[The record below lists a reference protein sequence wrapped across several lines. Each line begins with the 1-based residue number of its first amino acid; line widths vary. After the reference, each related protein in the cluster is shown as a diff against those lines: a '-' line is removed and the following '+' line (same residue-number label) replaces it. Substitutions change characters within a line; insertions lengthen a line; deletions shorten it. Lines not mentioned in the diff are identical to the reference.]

1 MSYTLHQFE
10 DAETLA
16 TAAAERWRTVLLE
29 RDRARTF
36 TVALSGGRIPK
47 ALYKAFASLAADDS
61 LEGVHFFWGDERV
74 VPSTDPESNFHL
86 AAVPLFLAL
95 KIPESQVHRMITER
109 DEKFAVQQAEA
120 EICRVAELNDQG
132 QPALDLVFLGM
143 GEDGHV
149 ASLFPGDTEALET
162 RTVYRAVTGPK
173 PPPRRITRAI
183 RRWLPPGKCGYWH
196 RALASR
202 RRCRLLWS
210 PPATPPW
217 RAFCKVEPTRRFSR
231 TLIWRSL
238 RTWTKRNRPK
248 PNHPNENPD
257 YVVY

>member
-10 DAETLA
+10 DAEALA

-29 RDRARTF
+29 RNRAQTF

-47 ALYKAFASLAADDS
+47 ALYKAFAGLAADDS

-162 RTVYRAVTGPK
+162 LAVYRAVTGPK
-173 PPPRRITRAI
+173 PPPRRVT
-183 RRWLPPGKCGYWH
+183 LGYP
-196 RALASR
+196 ALAAAREVWVLASGEGKKEA
-202 RRCRLLWS
+202 LQASL
-210 PPATPPW
+210 
-217 RAFCKVEPTRRFSR
+217 EPTGNTPLARVLQSR
-231 TLIWRSL
+231 SNTEIFTDFVLA
-238 RTWTKRNRPK
+238 
-248 PNHPNENPD
+248 
-257 YVVY
+257 

>member
-47 ALYKAFASLAADDS
+47 ALYKAFVSLAADDS

-149 ASLFPGDTEALET
+149 ASLFPGDTEALKT
-162 RTVYRAVTGPK
+162 RAVYRAVTGPK
-173 PPPRRITRAI
+173 PPPRRIT
-183 RRWLPPGKCGYWH
+183 LGYP
-196 RALASR
+196 ALAAAREVWVLASGMGKQEA
-202 RRCRLLWS
+202 LQASLE
-210 PPATPPW
+210 PAGDTPLA
-217 RAFCKVEPTRRFSR
+217 RVLQSR
-231 TLIWRSL
+231 TNTEIFTDFDLA
-238 RTWTKRNRPK
+238 
-248 PNHPNENPD
+248 
-257 YVVY
+257 

>member
-47 ALYKAFASLAADDS
+47 ALYKAFVSLAADDS

-173 PPPRRITRAI
+173 PPPRRIT
-183 RRWLPPGKCGYWH
+183 LGYP
-196 RALASR
+196 ALAAAREVWVLASGMGKQEA
-202 RRCRLLWS
+202 LQASLE
-210 PPATPPW
+210 PAGDTPLA
-217 RAFCKVEPTRRFSR
+217 RVLQSR
-231 TLIWRSL
+231 TNTEIFTDFDLA
-238 RTWTKRNRPK
+238 
-248 PNHPNENPD
+248 
-257 YVVY
+257 